1 MGGFQDAAS
10 SNLDQLCIWSQMEW
24 EQHRT
29 PVLLRNRIQRIYSPQ
44 ENCIVETVVDL
55 AAAECMT
62 FCTQVCSLEELSFHI
77 DAGRN
82 KHRET
87 AALAA
92 MRRGIE
98 KWIIV
103 DLLV

>member
-1 MGGFQDAAS
+1 MGFQDAAS
-10 SNLDQLCIWSQMEW
+10 SNLDQLCNWSQMEW

-29 PVLLRNRIQRIYSPQ
+29 PVLLRKRIQRIYSPQ
-44 ENCIVETVVDL
+44 ENCIVETVVEL
-55 AAAECMT
+55 AAAECVT
-62 FCTQVCSLEELSFHI
+62 FCIQVCSLEALSFHI
-77 DAGRN
+77 DAGRD

-92 MRRGIE
+92 MRRGTE
-98 KWIIV
+98 KWVIV